1 MKRYYLI
8 ILLVLLT
15 LTTGCASRS
24 RAFKDIKSD
33 IQGGIPRVIYVHDYT
48 GNLLYKYEG
57 QIDIIADSTDGRI
70 IFEVDNKRIILYN
83 AIVITEE
90 L

>member
-8 ILLVLLT
+8 LLLVLLT

-24 RAFKDIKSD
+24 RALKETKRDL
-33 IQGGIPRVIYVHDYT
+33 QGGIPRVIYVHDYT

-57 QIDIIADSTDGRI
+57 QIEIIAASTNGRI
-70 IFEVDNKRIILYN
+70 VFEVDNKRIILYN